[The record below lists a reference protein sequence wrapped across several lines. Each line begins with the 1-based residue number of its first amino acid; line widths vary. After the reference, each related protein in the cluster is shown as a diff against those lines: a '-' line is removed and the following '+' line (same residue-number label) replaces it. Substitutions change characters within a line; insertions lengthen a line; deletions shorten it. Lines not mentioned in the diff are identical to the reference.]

1 MELINIEK
9 NKQTE
14 WNDFVRNHSFGHFLE
29 SFEWSEVVEADGEK
43 VRRIAIMDKGK
54 IIAGALII
62 KYELPF
68 NRSYLYIP
76 RGPVLG
82 WDKIKNSDKINQDQ
96 ESLMMIL
103 DEVKKFGQNENS
115 IFLRIDP
122 EIEAKDNH
130 FEFWKQIG
138 FTKSPKEIQPKMTVV
153 LDLLQ
158 PHEQIL
164 KNMKSKTRYNI
175 HLAER
180 KGVKIKISTN
190 ISGIDT
196 FYDLMLKTSR
206 RDNFYPHTKKHYQD
220 LIKILGLK
228 NIAKIFLAEYKKK
241 IIAATIVSFFG
252 QKAIYLHGASD
263 NEYRNLM
270 STYLL
275 QWQAIS
281 EAKKAGCKLYD
292 FGGVVPE
299 SENKHAWAGIS
310 RFKRG
315 FGGREQEFIGAWDI
329 PYLTSQYKLFSF
341 TSNIRRKIKRA

>member
-1 MELINIEK
+1 MEVLNIEK
-9 NKQTE
+9 SRKDE
-14 WNDFVRNHSFGHFLE
+14 WNNFVKNHAFGHFLE
-29 SFEWSEVVEADGEK
+29 SFEWGEVVCADGEK
-43 VRRIAIMDKGK
+43 VRQVAVMDKGK

-62 KYELPF
+62 KYELPL
-68 NRSYLYIP
+68 NKSYLYIP
-76 RGPVLG
+76 RGPALD
-82 WDKIKNSDKINQDQ
+82 WDKIKNPDKINKDQ
-96 ESLMMIL
+96 EALMMIL
-103 DEVKKFGQNENS
+103 DEVKKFGQSNNA

-122 EIEAKDNH
+122 EIEASDRH

-138 FTKSPKEIQPKMTVV
+138 FTKSPKEVQPKMTIV

-158 PHEQIL
+158 SEEQIL

-175 HLAER
+175 RLADR
-180 KGVKIKISTN
+180 KGVKIKMSTN
-190 ISGIDT
+190 VSGIDT

-220 LIKILGLK
+220 LIKILGPK

-275 QWQAIS
+275 QWRAIS
-281 EAKKAGCKLYD
+281 EAKKAGSKLYD

-299 SENKHAWAGIS
+299 SENKHAWVGIS

-329 PYLTSQYKLFSF
+329 PYSTSQYKLFSF